1 MKPIDVVR
9 SGHIKRWSI
18 VRVHRDQT
26 IAEHMYQVAVFAE
39 MFAREIIPEYNDEM
53 RGRLLHHAL
62 LHDIP
67 EVMSGDLPTPVKRR
81 IDSFG
86 NIGEIDKMLD
96 DSYWGLRDSGKKPKE
111 LPSIYQSIIKLA
123 DLTEALLFLEIEG
136 VDQRA
141 KVVQGTLFESLLNV
155 VTACQEMHPQINWV
169 KTIKMARSALNDIKM
184 GRW

>member
-26 IAEHMYQVAVFAE
+26 IAEHQYQVAVFSE
-39 MFAREIIPEYNDEM
+39 MFAREIIPDYNDEM
-53 RGRLLHHAL
+53 RGRLLYSAL
-62 LHDIP
+62 LHDLP

-86 NIGEIDKMLD
+86 NVGEIDKLLD
-96 DSYWGLRDSGKKPKE
+96 DSFWDLRDQGKKPKD
-111 LPSIYQSIIKLA
+111 LPSVYQSIIKLA

-155 VTACQEMHPQINWV
+155 ASACHELHPEYNWV
-169 KTIKMARSALNDIKM
+169 KAIKMARSALNDVKE
-184 GRW
+184 GKW